1 MYLYG
6 TYYMFILNGIQKHN
20 FCPSVGCLLAHIQIA
35 VYLAR
40 FRNILMRRCAF
51 GKLNIYHAMLI
62 FWQLLI
68 QQIQTD
74 FPFRKCTI
82 FSGQELHRYDN

>member
-1 MYLYG
+1 
-6 TYYMFILNGIQKHN
+6 MFILNAFENTI
-20 FCPSVGCLLAHIQIA
+20 FCPIVGCLLAHIQIA

-40 FRNILMRRCAF
+40 FRSILMRRCAF
-51 GKLNIYHAMLI
+51 GKPNINHAMLI
-62 FWQLLI
+62 FWQLLN

-82 FSGQELHRYDN
+82 FSGQELHQYDN